1 MLNPFRFSP
10 ELFEYRNEVLASLS
24 EAGYEWLSHFS
35 SVDPLHDL
43 YGIEVCGIH
52 EQRDAE
58 DILVLLMRMFPD
70 WHPG

>member
-1 MLNPFRFSP
+1 MNDPFRFSP
-10 ELFEYRNEVLASLS
+10 ELFEFRNEVLASLS

-52 EQRDAE
+52 EQSDARE
-58 DILVLLMRMFPD
+58 ILVLLMQMFPT

>member
-1 MLNPFRFSP
+1 MKDPFRFSP
-10 ELFEYRNEVLASLS
+10 ELFEYRNEVLGLLS
-24 EAGYEWLSHFS
+24 EAGYEWPSHFS

-52 EQRDAE
+52 DQRDAR
-58 DILVLLMRMFPD
+58 DILDLLMRMFPT